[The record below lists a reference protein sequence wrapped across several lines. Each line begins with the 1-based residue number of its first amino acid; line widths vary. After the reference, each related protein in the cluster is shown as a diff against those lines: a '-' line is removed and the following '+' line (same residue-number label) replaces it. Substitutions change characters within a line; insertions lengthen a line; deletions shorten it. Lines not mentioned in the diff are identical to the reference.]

1 MPTAALY
8 IFSCLVYS
16 LYCGASP
23 THSPLPGW
31 KHAFQEHGVE
41 GLCSLTMNIKSYTV
55 LVLMSLINHL
65 GQRDEPVISVV
76 LAHLLKITLKCAQ
89 TGFAGNTH
97 GHSGVKPRVHFL
109 TVSQPLLIGP
119 CLTCFISWAIGHHSG
134 TFLPSYSS
142 LLCGLLTFGVGEGN
156 GTPLQYSC
164 LENPMDGG
172 AW

>member
-97 GHSGVKPRVHFL
+97 GHSGVKMERTQRIRIHKDRNGK
-109 TVSQPLLIGP
+109 TYLLAS
-119 CLTCFISWAIGHHSG
+119 TTMRTISSKFR
-134 TFLPSYSS
+134 T
-142 LLCGLLTFGVGEGN
+142 LL
-156 GTPLQYSC
+156 S
-164 LENPMDGG
+164 
-172 AW
+172 A